1 MRMGQ
6 LGIISEQTKRS
17 LFIQMSNLKM
27 RLDEPQP
34 FIKERP
40 ILYSKIVKSA
50 IGDLPDDIDVATQIM
65 KMPIDVFKRLYAS
78 SLMVEKTDPVS
89 RLRLV

>member
-6 LGIISEQTKRS
+6 LDLISAERKRS
-17 LFIQMSNLKM
+17 MFIQMSNLKM

-34 FIKERP
+34 FPKEHP
-40 ILYSKIVKSA
+40 KPYAKLVKAA
-50 IGDLPDDIDVATQIM
+50 IGDLADDADTITQVM
-65 KMPIDVFKRLYAS
+65 KLPTDVFKRLYTSYLRA
-78 SLMVEKTDPVS
+78 EKPEPS